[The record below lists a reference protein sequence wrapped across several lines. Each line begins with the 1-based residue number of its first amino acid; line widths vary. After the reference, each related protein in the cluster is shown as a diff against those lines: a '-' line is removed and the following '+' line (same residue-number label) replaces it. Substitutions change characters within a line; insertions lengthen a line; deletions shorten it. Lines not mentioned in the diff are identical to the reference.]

1 MWNRKLDPR
10 GYAMA
15 ACSVVLLLGAA
26 QSAHANPH
34 YDSSSL
40 NGNLQHQCTAF
51 NATLVSGTSLTVSAE
66 CNAEGEVQGEVQHVR
81 RSNSFDI
88 SGEVVWNTETEAFT
102 WDATTDDNN
111 DITVKCTAVR
121 GYSISASDVTLQLT
135 CTGTSTDGS
144 VKSVNADLPL
154 NDNLIAGILGYIE
167 RR

>member
-15 ACSVVLLLGAA
+15 ACSVVLLLGTA

-40 NGNLQHQCTAF
+40 NGNLQHQCTSF

-81 RSNSFDI
+81 RSTSIDI

-121 GYSISASDVTLQLT
+121 GYSISASDVTLELT

-144 VKSVNADLPL
+144 VTSVNADLPL

>member
-10 GYAMA
+10 GYAVA

>member
-51 NATLVSGTSLTVSAE
+51 NATLVSGTS
-66 CNAEGEVQGEVQHVR
+66 
-81 RSNSFDI
+81 
-88 SGEVVWNTETEAFT
+88 
-102 WDATTDDNN
+102 
-111 DITVKCTAVR
+111 
-121 GYSISASDVTLQLT
+121 
-135 CTGTSTDGS
+135 
-144 VKSVNADLPL
+144 
-154 NDNLIAGILGYIE
+154 
-167 RR
+167 

>member
-1 MWNRKLDPR
+1 MRWRRAASFFCSAPR
-10 GYAMA
+10 SQPTPTPTTTARRSTA
-15 ACSVVLLLGAA
+15 TCSISA
-26 QSAHANPH
+26 QR
-34 YDSSSL
+34 
-40 NGNLQHQCTAF
+40 F